1 MNSLTIDFRRFD
13 DSCRGVVSRIELFLR
28 PVKTTILPDTMQ
40 FPAVAERL
48 AGSGQLSKCHSFA
61 LSAWLRVD
69 VFEVV
74 AAEPA
79 EETGRLVCLPFS
91 EDAFGLQLAFL
102 MSQEEQESDLL
113 ILFHIHPEFLAQ
125 WPSDFLHHEQAFRF
139 DHAAEHELRTDSG
152 IRNILVQFQQR
163 KEVSNFGAAMHYME
177 QAIQLLRRSVEQLN
191 VHFAPCIVP
200 ACRFLAFDSER
211 EKIHKAR
218 EILDAHFDE
227 RMTIKELSR
236 KVAMNECYLKKGF
249 KTLTGST
256 IHEYIAARRI
266 ESARRMLQVEGKP
279 VTEVAAS
286 LGYSSISHFSTAFKK
301 ATGLKPC
308 ELLQ

>member
-1 MNSLTIDFRRFD
+1 MRLVKSTFIQNTN
-13 DSCRGVVSRIELFLR
+13 
-28 PVKTTILPDTMQ
+28 PVPT
-40 FPAVAERL
+40 VASRL
-48 AGSGQLSKCHSFA
+48 AGPGQLSKSHSFE
-61 LSAWLRVD
+61 LSAWVRAD

-74 AAEPA
+74 ATEPA

-91 EDAFGLQLAFL
+91 EDSFGLQMAFL
-102 MSQEEQESDLL
+102 LSQETEDSDLL
-113 ILFHIHPEFLAQ
+113 LLFHIHPEFLAQ
-125 WPSDFLHHEQAFRF
+125 WPTEFLHHEQAFRF
-139 DHAAEHELRTDSG
+139 DHAAEHELRADAG
-152 IRNILVQFQQR
+152 IRNILTQFLQP
-163 KEVSNFGAAMHYME
+163 KAVENFGVAMHYLE
-177 QAIQLLRRSVEQLN
+177 QVVQLLRRSVEQLN

-200 ACRFLAFDSER
+200 ACRFLAYDSER

-218 EILDAHFDE
+218 AILDAHFDE
-227 RMTIKELSR
+227 RLTIKELSR

-249 KTLTGST
+249 KTLTGQT
-256 IHEYIAARRI
+256 IHEYIATRRI
-266 ESARRMLQVEGKP
+266 ESAKHMLQVENRP